1 MSEAVVPLV
10 RDLRGRCF
18 ECINFVFGLGSS
30 TQFVFLFDNCSS
42 LLSEL
47 LPEIAGTF
55 WLDKVV
61 PDWRTKTEITDKI
74 MQDHVQDIM
83 NDVRKLHHFKA
94 LVNKSQP
101 LMNEWEGKYKPLK
114 NTKIYQ
120 SFKLLRGFHVLIH
133 ECMTKILK
141 AMKPRNESII
151 GHLRKMQETG
161 RRPRTKRVEMLLD
174 RLMQI

>member
-1 MSEAVVPLV
+1 MSEDVVPLV
-10 RDLRGRCF
+10 KDLRGRCF
-18 ECINFVFGLGSS
+18 DCINFVLRLESS
-30 TQFVFLFDNCSS
+30 TQIVFLFENCSS

-74 MQDHVQDIM
+74 MQDHVQGIM
-83 NDVRKLHHFKA
+83 NSKTKMRQFEA
-94 LVNKSQP
+94 LVRRSEKMVNDWGPQ
-101 LMNEWEGKYKPLK
+101 YKPLE
-114 NTKIYQ
+114 NYKIYKCLA
-120 SFKLLRGFHVLIH
+120 KLIGFLIFIH
-133 ECMTKILK
+133 ECMTKILT
-141 AMKPRNESII
+141 AMKRIKPVIRQLREREES
-151 GHLRKMQETG
+151 G